1 MVVHSF
7 NLSTWLRQMGLNL
20 RLAWSTYTVSSVS
33 SKTSRATKYPV
44 SQKQNNK
51 TDLLICYYLSVHVS
65 AEFHQSQSTGSPGAG
80 VTGGCDPVK
89 FLGAGN
95 RTWVFSEN
103 SKCFS
108 QMSDLSSP

>member
-1 MVVHSF
+1 
-7 NLSTWLRQMGLNL
+7 MGLNL

-80 VTGGCDPVK
+80 VTGGFEPPYVDVGSQ
-89 FLGAGN
+89 FQSSTRAASTLLRVLSLA
-95 RTWVFSEN
+95 FY
-103 SKCFS
+103 SKV
-108 QMSDLSSP
+108 LNLV